1 MCADVHN
8 TCLTYTTA
16 HAWCSQHLLKCT
28 PHSPQKMHMHSCM
41 CAYATV
47 QKLLC
52 HDCYCKLIFS
62 LARAS
67 YRLSFAAIP
76 PAGSTKWVAWRYSLK
91 KSVIFAFSARFCCIT
106 TNLFAQCLLKVLMPF
121 VAIKS
126 YTQLSWKSFE
136 PENLPCQY
144 SCCTFNIIVDLFTN
158 NANAIGTLCPA
169 EVSNAHK

>member
-1 MCADVHN
+1 MVLNN
-8 TCLTYTTA
+8 TCECIYTLHKKCICTRA
-16 HAWCSQHLLKCT
+16 CAPMQRCKSFFAMIAIANLSLVLREHRTGCRLPPSLL
-28 PHSPQKMHMHSCM
+28 PARRNELPDAIRSRNPSFSP
-41 CAYATV
+41 
-47 QKLLC
+47 
-52 HDCYCKLIFS
+52 
-62 LARAS
+62 
-67 YRLSFAAIP
+67 
-76 PAGSTKWVAWRYSLK
+76 
-91 KSVIFAFSARFCCIT
+91 FSARFCCIT